1 MNAGV
6 INPYGLWAC
15 LDDKNSPSP
24 NTDSQ
29 THTHPHDSKGILP
42 KRTSGSTA
50 LPPVDLNSLGSL
62 LSLGCLRSVVAVKC
76 IILFLLCRS
85 FTDTSL
91 CWKFVYFKSTG
102 FVSEFGGERNWFHR
116 DRGCSAVSDF
126 PCPDRTWLCMHEASC
141 LFRCHGTLWM
151 LSLLDQEL
159 GWAWTSLWWLS
170 H

>member
-1 MNAGV
+1 MV
-6 INPYGLWAC
+6 CGLAWMIR
-15 LDDKNSPSP
+15 
-24 NTDSQ
+24 
-29 THTHPHDSKGILP
+29 ILP
-42 KRTSGSTA
+42 PPTQILRHTLTHMTPKGLSPRELVGFTWSTA

-116 DRGCSAVSDF
+116 DRGCSAVGDF